1 MENNTEFD
9 KIDSSRWESM
19 SVNELLEQKSIML
32 NRYFYLSTRGVP
44 YAANLNSGIA
54 KIDSIISSKSNV

>member
-19 SVNELLEQKSIML
+19 SVTELLEQKSIML
-32 NRYFYLSTRGVP
+32 NRYFYLSARGVP
-44 YAANLNSGIA
+44 YAQNLNSGIA
-54 KIDSIISSKSNV
+54 QLDNLISSKITG